1 MHPAKSQCGKG
12 KIAEHQIRLLQCVV
26 SEKKDEIMRGN
37 ACDTN
42 VNILV
47 EKGSM

>member
-1 MHPAKSQCGKG
+1 MHPAKSLCGKG
-12 KIAEHQIRLLQCVV
+12 KIAVQHIRLLQCVA
-26 SEKKDEIMRGN
+26 SEKKGEIMRGN